1 MSKRHQRVTIEDVAR
16 EAGVSMMTVSRVI
29 NGKGRVSDDTR
40 EYVRE
45 VASRLGYRPN
55 RAARTL
61 VTNRTMMVGFVVPD
75 ITNPYFS
82 EIFLGAEE
90 VFWQEGYNVLVAN
103 TNETPARE
111 RTVLAQLDE
120 ATIDGLIV
128 CSSRLSNQ
136 VLFPLLQR
144 HPVVVTI
151 NRRPPDEIASVVA
164 ARYQQGAV
172 PLMAARYLHET
183 GRRRIGFVSLKHSSQ
198 FLSIRDF
205 IRELTRDGIEAKRE
219 WCVSC
224 YPTWK
229 DGYQSGQQLLRAH
242 PEIDAVIAGNDLT
255 ALGVMQAA
263 KELGRTIPDDLAIT
277 GVDDILLA
285 SQVTPPLTTFHVP
298 KRQMGAEAA
307 HLLLRRMQGD
317 HSYREFAYDAELVVR
332 GST

>member
-1 MSKRHQRVTIEDVAR
+1 
-16 EAGVSMMTVSRVI
+16 MMTVSRVI

-45 VASRLGYRPN
+45 VAARLGYRPN

-128 CSSRLSNQ
+128 CSSRLPNK

-151 NRRPPDEIASVVA
+151 NRRPPDEVASVVA
-164 ARYQQGAV
+164 ARYRQGSV

-183 GRRRIGFVSLKHSSQ
+183 GRRRIGFLSLRHSTQ
-198 FLSIRDF
+198 LLPIRDF
-205 IRELTRDGIEAKRE
+205 IRQAAAEGIEIKRE
-219 WCVSC
+219 WCASC
-224 YPTWK
+224 YPMWQ
-229 DGYQSGQQLLRAH
+229 DGYQTGQQLLHAH
-242 PEIDAVIAGNDLT
+242 PEIDAIIGGNDLS
-255 ALGVMQAA
+255 ALGVMRAA
-263 KELGRTIPDDLAIT
+263 KESGRVIPDDLAIT

-285 SQVTPPLTTFHVP
+285 SQVTPALTTFRVP

-307 HLLLRRMQGD
+307 HLLLLRMQGD
-317 HSYREFAYDAELVVR
+317 HSHREFSYDAELVVR
-332 GST
+332 GSA